1 MNEIDK
7 SKLDTQA
14 HQEVVKMYINRL
26 VAMLSDR
33 ALYHDATKLMSPE
46 LEVFAE
52 YTPKLKNTVFG
63 TEEYQKQLDEMQVA
77 LKHHYA
83 NNRHHPEHF
92 PDGIRG
98 MNLID
103 LLEMV
108 ADWKA
113 SSLRQNTGNALV
125 DIQKN
130 QERFGYSDD
139 IAQILKNTIELFELI

>member
-1 MNEIDK
+1 MNPIDK
-7 SKLDTQA
+7 SKIDTQA
-14 HQEVVKMYINRL
+14 HQEVVKMYITRL
-26 VAMLSDR
+26 IGMLDDR
-33 ALYHDATKLMSPE
+33 SKYHDATKLMSPE

-52 YTPKLKNTVFG
+52 YTPKLANTTFG
-63 TEEYQKQLDEMQVA
+63 SEEYAKQLQEMQVA
-77 LKHHYA
+77 LRHHYG

-92 PDGIRG
+92 PNGIQG

-103 LLEMV
+103 LLEMC

-125 DIQKN
+125 DIKRN

-139 IAQILKNTIELFELI
+139 MAAVLKNTIELFELI

>member
-1 MNEIDK
+1 MNPVDK
-7 SKLDTQA
+7 SKIDTQA
-14 HQEVVKMYINRL
+14 HQEVVKMYIERL
-26 VAMLSDR
+26 VSMLHDR
-33 ALYHDATKLMSPE
+33 ASYHDATKLMSPE

-52 YTPKLKNTVFG
+52 YTPKLAKTTFG
-63 TEEYQKQLDEMQVA
+63 SPEYDDQLKDMQIA

-92 PDGIRG
+92 PNGVRG

-113 SSLRQNTGNALV
+113 SSLRQHTGNALV
-125 DIQKN
+125 DIEKN

-139 IAQILKNTIELFELI
+139 LAAILKNTVELFELI

>member
-1 MNEIDK
+1 MNPVDK
-7 SKLDTQA
+7 SKIDTQA
-14 HQEVVKMYINRL
+14 HQEVVKMYVSRL
-26 VAMLSDR
+26 TGMLQDR
-33 ALYHDATKLMSPE
+33 AQYHDATKLMSPE

-52 YTPKLKNTVFG
+52 YTPKLAKTTFG
-63 TEEYQKQLDEMQVA
+63 TEEYTAQLQEMQVA

-92 PDGIRG
+92 PNGIRG

-125 DIQKN
+125 DIEKN
-130 QERFGYSDD
+130 QQRFGYSDD
-139 IAQILKNTIELFELI
+139 LAAILKNTVELFELT